1 MSKPTTFAASIATIF
16 ALSTVALFASAFS
29 SVSTQSSL
37 TSSTKLY
44 YRSLHHGPDVGP
56 LTDVD
61 RLGADATKMDKDQIQ
76 HYGPSSLDDYV
87 DTPDTPDL
95 FDGGDSEMGLFG
107 DGQSGLNCYS
117 SHHMATTLGAK
128 SDEGALPNTMS
139 YSDELVL
146 NNPNMDTVRAQQLN
160 NWANQRE
167 ISMTNSHNYMNNVEQ
182 YDTSQEEDNQY
193 DLHSLFEHEVQAGHV
208 IEREAIV
215 LRAPVN
221 SGTAT
226 HELMVKNIYMG
237 FAPYRAAF
245 VGDDANEWSV
255 TPNDGVLKSSA
266 DTQFIIRYTPHNN
279 GVSRA
284 HFVIETEDF
293 VKTWKVVGS
302 TGEYE
307 F

>member
-16 ALSTVALFASAFS
+16 ALSTVAPFASAFS
-29 SVSTQSSL
+29 VSTRSSL

-61 RLGADATKMDKDQIQ
+61 RLGSDATKMDKDQIQ

-107 DGQSGLNCYS
+107 DGQTGLNTFVS
-117 SHHMATTLGAK
+117 PHMAPTLGAK
-128 SDEGALPNTMS
+128 SDEGTLPNTMS
-139 YSDELVL
+139 YSDELL
-146 NNPNMDTVRAQQLN
+146 LDNPSMDPVKAQQLN

-167 ISMTNSHNYMNNVEQ
+167 ISMTNSRSYMDDVEQ
-182 YDTSQEEDNQY
+182 YNTIQEEEDQY
-193 DLHSLFEHEVQAGHV
+193 DLESSFDHEVQAGHV

-245 VGDDANEWSV
+245 VGNDANEWTV

>member
-1 MSKPTTFAASIATIF
+1 
-16 ALSTVALFASAFS
+16 
-29 SVSTQSSL
+29 
-37 TSSTKLY
+37 
-44 YRSLHHGPDVGP
+44 LHHGPDVGE

-61 RLGADATKMDKDQIQ
+61 RLGADATKMSKDQIQ

-87 DTPDTPDL
+87 DTPDTPDM

-107 DGQSGLNCYS
+107 DGQNGLNCFS
-117 SHHMATTLGAK
+117 SPHMTTTLAAK
-128 SDEGALPNTMS
+128 SDEGALPDTMS
-139 YSDELVL
+139 YSDELL
-146 NNPNMDTVRAQQLN
+146 INNPNMDTIRAQQLN

-167 ISMTNSHNYMNNVEQ
+167 ISMSNSRSYMNDVGK
-182 YDTSQEEDNQY
+182 YSMDQEEEEDQY
-193 DLHSLFEHEVQAGHV
+193 DLESSFDHEVQAGHV

-226 HELMVKNIYMG
+226 HELHVKNVYMG
-237 FAPYRAAF
+237 FAPYRAAV

>member
-1 MSKPTTFAASIATIF
+1 MLQF
-16 ALSTVALFASAFS
+16 ALSVFVNRDNAH
-29 SVSTQSSL
+29 
-37 TSSTKLY
+37 
-44 YRSLHHGPDVGP
+44 RPDVGP

-87 DTPDTPDL
+87 DTPDTPDM

-107 DGQSGLNCYS
+107 DGQTGLTPFATP
-117 SHHMATTLGAK
+117 HMTTTLGAK
-128 SDEGALPNTMS
+128 SDEGTLPDTMS
-139 YSDELVL
+139 YSDELLL

-167 ISMTNSHNYMNNVEQ
+167 ISMTNSHSYINDVEE
-182 YDTSQEEDNQY
+182 YNTSQEDQY
-193 DLHSLFEHEVQAGHV
+193 DLESSFDHEVQAGNV
-208 IEREAIV
+208 IERETIV
-215 LRAPVN
+215 LQAPVN

-226 HELMVKNIYMG
+226 HELHVKNVYMG
-237 FAPYRAAF
+237 FAPFRTGF
-245 VGDDANEWSV
+245 VGEDANEWSV

>member
-1 MSKPTTFAASIATIF
+1 MLQF
-16 ALSTVALFASAFS
+16 ALSVFVNRDNAH
-29 SVSTQSSL
+29 
-37 TSSTKLY
+37 
-44 YRSLHHGPDVGP
+44 RPDVGP

-107 DGQSGLNCYS
+107 DGQNGLTPFATP
-117 SHHMATTLGAK
+117 HMTTTLGAK
-128 SDEGALPNTMS
+128 SDEGTLPNTMS
-139 YSDELVL
+139 YSDELLL

-167 ISMTNSHNYMNNVEQ
+167 ISMTNSHSYMNDVEE
-182 YDTSQEEDNQY
+182 YNTIQEEEDQY
-193 DLHSLFEHEVQAGHV
+193 ESSFDHEVQAGNV
-208 IEREAIV
+208 IERETIV
-215 LRAPVN
+215 LQAPVN

-226 HELMVKNIYMG
+226 YELMVKNIYMG

-245 VGDDANEWSV
+245 VDDDANEWSV

-266 DTQFIIRYTPHNN
+266 DTQFIIRYTPQNN